1 MLMVVLNIL
10 LIVSP
15 QSHAPFEI
23 LIVDDDKVSRMTLE
37 RLLVKDGYRV
47 QTAECGLHGLQVARS
62 NEPDLILLDV
72 VMPDLDGYTVCQMLR
87 AEPGLAE
94 VPILM
99 ITSLED
105 RASRVQGLE
114 AGADDFITKPFHPEE
129 LRARV
134 QSITRLNRYRRLRNE
149 RARFGW
155 VVDQAEVG
163 YLLVGGQGE
172 LLYANPKAQ
181 DLMGWTEE
189 AWHADVLQDW
199 SAHYSF
205 HPEEDWQGF
214 PHVQDGA
221 KLFLWRPESEESGSV
236 WLEVRVLHSGSGEH
250 LIRLRDITE
259 ERSSQRSVW
268 SLESVIGHKV
278 RTPLTV
284 ANMGLTFLRKK
295 AHKLSPD
302 QVAEFAEQAYQG
314 LESLKTE
321 LERVL
326 SYVNSPRALPSP
338 GDGFRLSELPAMAET
353 VCSALSLDPLEQ
365 TFEEGLPEALQIDPR
380 AFELLFWEALGN
392 SQKFHPTGRP
402 KLALRV
408 SSDGTKIR
416 IELSDDGRRLTPN
429 QLQRAFEPYFQG
441 EKGFTGQVPG
451 MGLGLSTMRSLLWE
465 VGGDCTLSNRT
476 DGDGAVLRFFI
487 PPADLAGPW
496 KERRKRTREEG

>member
-1 MLMVVLNIL
+1 MSNET
-10 LIVSP
+10 
-15 QSHAPFEI
+15 QSQFEI
-23 LIVDDDKVSRMTLE
+23 LVVDDDKVSRMTLE
-37 RLLVKDGYRV
+37 RLLVRDGYRV
-47 QTAECGLHGLQVARS
+47 QSAECGLQGLQMARA

-114 AGADDFITKPFHPEE
+114 AGADDFITKPFHTEE

-134 QSITRLNRYRRLRNE
+134 QSITRLNRYRRLRTE

-163 YLLVGGQGE
+163 YLMVGGQGE
-172 LLYANPKAQ
+172 LLYANAKAQ
-181 DLMGWTEE
+181 ALMGWTEE
-189 AWHADVLQDW
+189 AWHVDVLEQW
-199 SAHYSF
+199 KEQYSF
-205 HPEEDWQGF
+205 HPEEAWEGF
-214 PHVQDGA
+214 PQVPDGE
-221 KLFLWRPESEESGSV
+221 KLFLWRPESDEAASV

-278 RTPLTV
+278 RTPMTV
-284 ANMGLTFLRKK
+284 ASMGLTFLRKK
-295 AHKLSPD
+295 AHKLTPE
-302 QVAEFAEQAYQG
+302 QVIEFAEQAYQG
-314 LESLKTE
+314 LESLKSE
-321 LERVL
+321 LDRVL
-326 SYVNSPRALPSP
+326 SYVNSPRALPSQ
-338 GDGFRLSELPAMAET
+338 GDGFRLAELPKMAET
-353 VCSALSLDPLEQ
+353 VQAALSLHPLELH
-365 TFEEGLPEALQIDPR
+365 FDEGLPEALQIDPR

-392 SQKFHPTGRP
+392 SQKFHPKGQP
-402 KLALRV
+402 KITLRV
-408 SSDGTKIR
+408 GFEGEKVR
-416 IELSDDGRRLTPN
+416 LELSDDGRRLTPN
-429 QLQRAFEPYFQG
+429 QLQRAFDPYFQG

-465 VGGDCTLSNRT
+465 VGGDCSLSNRT
-476 DGDGAVLRFFI
+476 DGDGVVLRFFI
-487 PPADLAGPW
+487 PPTNLAGPW
-496 KERRKRTREEG
+496 RDRRSQSRE